1 MPIKQ
6 LKEFL
11 DANNIKYITINHS
24 RAFTARETAQSAHIQ
39 GKDMAKT
46 VMIKINNK
54 MVMAVLPSSFKID
67 FDLLK
72 QAVGPGDVVLAD
84 EREFKNLFPACEVGA
99 MPPFGNLYNM
109 EVFVEKHLTKD
120 KEIAFNAG
128 THRELISMA
137 YKDFERLVK
146 PKVMKFSALLVDQE

>member
-1 MPIKQ
+1 MPVKQ

-11 DANNIKYITINHS
+11 DSNNVKYITINHS
-24 RAFTARETAQSAHIQ
+24 RAFTAQETAQSAHIQ
-39 GKDMAKT
+39 GKDMVKT
-46 VMIKINNK
+46 VVIKINNK
-54 MVMAVLPSSFKID
+54 MVLAVLPSSFKID

-109 EVFVEKHLTKD
+109 EVFVDKHLTKD

-128 THRELISMA
+128 KHRELIRMA

-146 PKVMKFSALLVDQE
+146 PKVIKFSALLAD

>member
-1 MPIKQ
+1 MPVKQ
-6 LKEFL
+6 LEEFL

-24 RAFTARETAQSAHIQ
+24 RAFTARETARSAHIQ

-54 MVMAVLPSSFKID
+54 LVMAVLPSSFKID

-72 QAVGPGDVVLAD
+72 QAVGSGDVVLAD

-109 EVFVEKHLTKD
+109 EKHLTKD

-146 PKVMKFSALLVDQE
+146 PKVTKFSALLVNQE